1 MKEFEGYRVLLA
13 EDDEIAREIVA
24 NIVEDLGATCVT
36 ASDGEELLAVLNGP
50 EGEAVDLVLTDINM
64 PKKSGIDACSEFRAS
79 EHPRAKSLP
88 VIGISADTN
97 PALFDNAISAGM
109 NGMTMK
115 PLTRETLHAH
125 FHITLKDN
133 KANTVFCER
142 IQQTLAKSLFFSSVC
157 HDLRTPLNAIIGF
170 SEMLKNGFDTKEE
183 HDTAVNSILMSGK
196 TMLQLVND
204 ILDIGKLESGR
215 MEIVPEPTEVAALL
229 KDIVT
234 SFSVTNQKKEL
245 EVRFRTVGD
254 IPPLMV
260 DPQRIRQIAFNL
272 VGNAVKFT
280 KEGHVELRAEFAP
293 SGDSSGTFT
302 LAVED
307 TGCGISDADL
317 KRLATPFVQ
326 VGAQKAKAGGTG
338 LGLSICR
345 KLAKAM
351 GGEMKVSSAL
361 GKGTT
366 FAIVV
371 PGVKVAGDELRIENG
386 KCKMKEEN
394 SAILHSTFS
403 TLHSSSHRLLIADD
417 TKMNQI
423 VLKTMF
429 RKLGVTDVTFA
440 DNGCEALGIL
450 TAPDAPKFDFVLTDA
465 YMPVMTGHELVAAI
479 RANPSVAKTPVYLF
493 TAEVEMK
500 DTYAAAGFDGILL
513 KPADLESLR
522 KLLP

>member
-1 MKEFEGYRVLLA
+1 MKEFEGYKVLLA
-13 EDDEIAREIVA
+13 DDEDIAREIVA

-36 ASDGEELLAVLNGP
+36 ARDGEELLAILNGP
-50 EGEAVDLVLTDINM
+50 EGEAIDLVLTDINM

-79 EHPRAKSLP
+79 ENPRAKTLP

-125 FHITLKDN
+125 FHVTLKDK

-142 IQQTLAKSLFFSSVC
+142 IQQMLAKSLFFSSVC

-170 SEMLKNGFDTKEE
+170 SEMLRNGFDTKEE

-215 MEIVPEPTEVAALL
+215 MEVVPERTDVAALL
-229 KDIVT
+229 KDIVS
-234 SFSVTNQKKEL
+234 SFSVTNKKKEL

-254 IPPLMV
+254 IPALMV
-260 DPQRIRQIAFNL
+260 DPQRMRQIAFNL

-280 KEGHVELRAEFAP
+280 KEGYVELRAEFERTGEAE
-293 SGDSSGTFT
+293 GTFT

-307 TGCGISDADL
+307 TGCGISEADL
-317 KRLATPFVQ
+317 KKLATPFVQ

-351 GGEMKVSSAL
+351 GGEMRIASTL

-371 PGVKVAGDELRIENG
+371 PGIKIGLGAPAGAKQAEEEEAQSQAPGAKPSAALRV
-386 KCKMKEEN
+386 
-394 SAILHSTFS
+394 
-403 TLHSSSHRLLIADD
+403 LIADD
-417 TKMNQI
+417 TRMNQL

-429 RKLGVTDVTFA
+429 TKLGVKDMTFA
-440 DNGCEALGIL
+440 DNGREALDKL
-450 TAPDAPKFDFVLTDA
+450 KDSATKPFDLVLTDLF
-465 YMPVMTGHELVAAI
+465 MPEMTGEELVAAI
-479 RANPSVAKTPVYLF
+479 RAEPSLASLKVYLF
-493 TAEVEMK
+493 TADAEMK
-500 DTYAAAGFDGILL
+500 ETYREKGFDGILL
-513 KPADLESLR
+513 KPANLDALKS
-522 KLLP
+522 LLP